1 MFGHLW
7 YCVQVCSSEVDAR
20 HFKACY
26 QSELWPPHLGCTL
39 PRQRYE
45 AASEGRFEAS
55 HSPDTDQSLSAQF
68 QGPVFDVRLIHLNL
82 QGIHISNLCRE
93 TTNIRL
99 FWASGITDIH
109 SA

>member
-55 HSPDTDQSLSAQF
+55 HSPDTDQF